1 MAEFTPRE
9 SYMPDEATF
18 RANLAARHRRGRAWQ
33 IFYYFSVG
41 IAIAALVVLFLNV
54 INEAIG
60 TIATVYEI
68 DPDVITEGRP
78 LEELSDDEL
87 RQIMIDEI
95 DGRLPV
101 VIRDNFSQ
109 VDPAEFQDSPL
120 NRVIP
125 NGTFPEGL
133 EEATLREIRERDD
146 ATEVLADIVILNTN
160 QDQAI
165 TILNAEV
172 FRTQIVASYPLFDTI
187 FNYDQIVEEVST
199 EFPEAEITRYY
210 SWLSGRFLS
219 VPMSSTPALAGIRTA
234 FLGSLGLMVL
244 VIATALP
251 IGVGA
256 ALYLNEYASDNWL
269 NRLIETNVRNLAGV
283 PSIIYGMLGLAI
295 FVRVLAPF
303 TSGLIFGYGVDDPN
317 VQRIVENISNDLSAE
332 ILIEENEAG
341 ELIISD
347 VNADNLDQAT
357 AETLLETF
365 QYYGTPSLSNVGS
378 KPIDELAD
386 ALARDLNLEL
396 NDIPTN
402 DDGAYPLEDGVSQ
415 RYEVLAGDISTVE
428 FNALL
433 ESLENINRFVVN
445 GRSLISAALTLSLLI
460 LPIVIINAQE
470 ALRAVPWTIR
480 EASFGLGAT
489 QWQTIWRQVLP
500 AAIPGIMTGMILSV
514 SRAVGE
520 TAPLIV
526 VGASTF
532 ILTDPNSPFS
542 KFTVLPIQV
551 YSWTSRPQDQFRD
564 IAAAAILVLL
574 VVILTLNAVANFVRN
589 RYAIKY

>member
-109 VDPAEFQDSPL
+109 VDPAEFQDAPL

-574 VVILTLNAVANFVRN
+574 VVILTLNAVAIFLRN

>member
-109 VDPAEFQDSPL
+109 VDPAEFQDAPL

-146 ATEVLADIVILNTN
+146 AAEVLADIVILNTN

-574 VVILTLNAVANFVRN
+574 VVILTLNAVAIFLRN

>member
-146 ATEVLADIVILNTN
+146 AAEVLADIVILNTN

-574 VVILTLNAVANFVRN
+574 VVILTLNAVAIFLRN